1 MKNILF
7 KFLFINILIFLASCS
22 TSNEV
27 SQNASI
33 QKRKYRNGY
42 YVSFWNKNKKQHK
55 ESLKNID
62 FEKVVVDSIFLNQD
76 LTTYASV
83 DNEFTSSNILPV
95 QRIEHNAKKGTF
107 SNIKLTKSENSESKP
122 LKNIFETKK
131 IKHIKNKEF
140 NYNNYNIKYNSKSQK
155 LINVNDEQLLFLL
168 LLILAFVLPPLSV
181 LLFTNIDWKKVIIAT
196 LLTCLFWGPGVLYA
210 ILVLLEIL

>member
-1 MKNILF
+1 M
-7 KFLFINILIFLASCS
+7 ASCS

-27 SQNASI
+27 SQNTSI

-55 ESLKNID
+55 KSIKGIE
-62 FEKVVVDSIFLNQD
+62 FENVVVDSVALNED
-76 LTTYASV
+76 LTTYASLDDELNYSNNLLEKRV
-83 DNEFTSSNILPV
+83 EQNSNKVILSSVKPTKPYVFALKKHKNNVVSKYIKKVQNEEFNSNY
-95 QRIEHNAKKGTF
+95 R
-107 SNIKLTKSENSESKP
+107 NIK
-122 LKNIFETKK
+122 
-131 IKHIKNKEF
+131 F
-140 NYNNYNIKYNSKSQK
+140 NLKSQK
-155 LINVNDEQLLFLL
+155 SRSVNDEQLLFIL
-168 LLILAFVLPPLSV
+168 LLILAFLLPPLSV

>member
-1 MKNILF
+1 MI
-7 KFLFINILIFLASCS
+7 LASCS

-27 SQNASI
+27 SQNSSI
-33 QKRKYRNGY
+33 QKRKYRSGY
-42 YVSFWNKNKKQHK
+42 YISFWNKNKKHHK

-62 FEKVVVDSIFLNQD
+62 FEKIVVDSISLNED
-76 LTTYASV
+76 LTTYASI
-83 DNEFTSSNILPV
+83 DNEFTSSNILPD
-95 QRIEHNAKKGTF
+95 QRIEHNAKKVTF
-107 SNIKLTKSENSESKP
+107 SNIKLTKSENSESKQ

-168 LLILAFVLPPLSV
+168 LLILAFILPPLSV

>member
-7 KFLFINILIFLASCS
+7 KFLFINILIILASCS
-22 TSNEV
+22 TTNEV
-27 SQNASI
+27 SQNSSI
-33 QKRKYRNGY
+33 QKRKYRSGY
-42 YVSFWNKNKKQHK
+42 YISFWNKNKKHHK
-55 ESLKNID
+55 ESIKNID
-62 FEKVVVDSIFLNQD
+62 FEKVVNDSISLNED
-76 LTTYASV
+76 LTTYASL
-83 DNEFTSSNILPV
+83 DNEFSSSIIIPD

-168 LLILAFVLPPLSV
+168 LLILAFILPPLSV

>member
-1 MKNILF
+1 M
-7 KFLFINILIFLASCS
+7 FLASCS

-27 SQNASI
+27 SQNTSI

-55 ESLKNID
+55 ESIKDID
-62 FEKVVVDSIFLNQD
+62 FENVVVDSVALNED
-76 LTTYASV
+76 LMTYASL
-83 DNEFTSSNILPV
+83 DNELNYSNNLLEKRVEQNPNEVLLSTVKHTKSKVFALKKHKNNVVVKYIKK
-95 QRIEHNAKKGTF
+95 IENEEF
-107 SNIKLTKSENSESKP
+107 NSNNRNIK
-122 LKNIFETKK
+122 
-131 IKHIKNKEF
+131 F
-140 NYNNYNIKYNSKSQK
+140 NLKSQK
-155 LINVNDEQLLFLL
+155 SRSVSDEQLLFIL